1 MTNKSDTAPRFDLNL
16 INSAC
21 GEGNATAIAKLSGK
35 IAMLCDSAR
44 VALRDRQPSQKHP
57 VIRHNEISDS
67 EAANFAYRMLKACG
81 RRKIPPPSE
90 LVDLFQII
98 LKQDRPPH
106 RRTRRWVPREEARRY
121 LCENPKATVRDIARC
136 AKVAPS
142 TVSRWFKDKLLL
154 R

>member
-57 VIRHNEISDS
+57 VIRDNEISDS
-67 EAANFAYRMLKACG
+67 EAANFAYRMLKACAQ
-81 RRKIPPPSE
+81 RKIPPPSE

-106 RRTRRWVPREEARRY
+106 RRTRRWVQREDAQRY
-121 LCENPKATVRDIARC
+121 LYKNPNAKVRDIAC
-136 AKVAPS
+136 YVNVAPS
-142 TVSRWFKDKLLL
+142 TVSRWLKDERLL